1 MKALKIIGNI
11 FGILFAIV
19 LSILLLVTLIASPI
33 VTAASDF
40 VKPETIRETVTKID
54 IQKVLVDNNID
65 LGASMEDYGIPSE
78 AVVEIMKTDAVG
90 EVVELYA
97 KELTAAISGEDVSY
111 ITPDAIKQIADE
123 NLSDLVD
130 IIFDFIPEE
139 EIPEDMTVEEMKTEV
154 ETKFTEYVDTNAEE
168 IVSFLPSPKELIVE
182 TVDTEIIE
190 TIRYVQ
196 NGTFT
201 TALWIAI
208 AVLSLLIFGCR
219 WPRFKGFMW
228 LGVVFLLG
236 AAFTFVLSSVF
247 NTALI
252 DYIIAMIPGFE
263 GVVAPAMATV
273 SASIIKMGII
283 LAALTAL
290 FIAVFVV
297 GRVFLAKKKKAVATV
312 NNAPVSE
319 TFVADTSVAEQ
330 TEPAQETVI
339 PEEEPQEKAE

>member
-78 AVVEIMKTDAVG
+78 AVGEIMKTDAVG

-130 IIFDFIPEE
+130 IAYSFVSEE
-139 EIPEDMTVEEMKTEV
+139 NLPEDTTIEEVKTKV
-154 ETKFTEYVDTNAEE
+154 KTGLKEYVDTNAEE
-168 IVSFLPSPKELIVE
+168 IVSFLPNPKEIIVE
-182 TVDTEIIE
+182 TVNTEIIE

-208 AVLSLLIFGCR
+208 AVLSLLILGCR

-236 AAFTFVLSSVF
+236 AAFTFVLSSVL

-283 LAALTAL
+283 LAVLTAV
-290 FIAVFVV
+290 FIAAFVV

-312 NNAPVSE
+312 NNAPV
-319 TFVADTSVAEQ
+319 AEQ
-330 TEPAQETVI
+330 TEPAQETVT
-339 PEEEPQEKAE
+339 PEEIPQEKAE

>member
-54 IQKVLVDNNID
+54 IQKILVDNNID
-65 LGASMEDYGIPSE
+65 LGAAMEDYGIPSE
-78 AVVEIMKTDAVG
+78 AVGEIMKTDAVG

-97 KELTAAISGEDVSY
+97 KELGAAISGEDVSY

-130 IIFDFIPEE
+130 IAYSFVSEE
-139 EIPEDMTVEEMKTEV
+139 NLPEDTTIEEVKTKV
-154 ETKFTEYVDTNAEE
+154 KTGLKEYVDTNAEE
-168 IVSFLPSPKELIVE
+168 IVSFLPNPKEIIVE
-182 TVDTEIIE
+182 TVNTEIIE

-236 AAFTFVLSSVF
+236 AAFTFALSSVL

-283 LAALTAL
+283 LAVLTAV
-290 FIAVFVV
+290 FIAAFVV
-297 GRVFLAKKKKAVATV
+297 GRVFLAKKKKAAATV
-312 NNAPVSE
+312 NNAPV
-319 TFVADTSVAEQ
+319 AEQ
-330 TEPAQETVI
+330 AEPAQETVT
-339 PEEEPQEKAE
+339 PEETPQEKAE

>member
-40 VKPETIRETVTKID
+40 VKPETIREVITTVD
-54 IQKVLVDNNID
+54 YEKVLVDNDID
-65 LGASMEDYGIPSE
+65 LGSSMEEFGIPAD
-78 AVVEIMKTDAVG
+78 AVTQIMKTDAVG
-90 EVVELYA
+90 DVVELYV
-97 KELTAAISGEDVSY
+97 KEIEAAIAGKEENY

-130 IIFDFIPEE
+130 IIFDYIPEE
-139 EIPEDMTVEEMKTEV
+139 EIPEDMTMEEMKTEV
-154 ETKFTEYVDTNAEE
+154 ETMFTEYVDTNAEE
-168 IVSFLPSPKELIVE
+168 IVSFLPNPKEIIVE
-182 TVDTEIIE
+182 TVNTEIIE

-201 TALWIAI
+201 TALWVAI
-208 AVLSLLIFGCR
+208 AVLSLLIYGCR

-228 LGVVFLLG
+228 LAVVFLLG
-236 AAFTFVLSSVF
+236 AAFTFVLSSVL

-263 GVVAPAMATV
+263 GVVAPAMSAV
-273 SASIIKMGII
+273 SASVIKTGII
-283 LAALTAL
+283 LAVLTAL

-297 GRVFLAKKKKAVATV
+297 GRVLIAKKKKAVATV
-312 NNAPVSE
+312 DYAP
-319 TFVADTSVAEQ
+319 VAEQ
-330 TEPAQETVI
+330 SEPAQETVT
-339 PEEEPQEKAE
+339 PEETPQEKAE